1 MGRETLYVLDASALI
16 DTKHVIA
23 ARHQWDFFERLKV
36 LVQDRRVCFPRAVRN
51 ELGAARHVDT
61 PEAWTLNAFD
71 HVPRSFEPSTDAL
84 GRVMDIAGDVVDA
97 DAEGEPADPYVLAQ
111 ALELQ
116 ESAWPDV
123 VVVTK
128 DREDRGDKIAMT
140 TACVRL
146 GLAYCSLGEFLADID
161 FDPQAGWR

>member
-1 MGRETLYVLDASALI
+1 M
-16 DTKHVIA
+16 
-23 ARHQWDFFERLKV
+23 
-36 LVQDRRVCFPRAVRN
+36 
-51 ELGAARHVDT
+51 DT
-61 PEAWTLNAFD
+61 PEAWALNAFE
-71 HVPRSFEPSTDAL
+71 HVPRSFEPSTDAVS
-84 GRVMDIAGDVVDA
+84 RVMDVAGEGVEA

-116 ESAWPDV
+116 SGDWADV

-146 GLAYCSLGEFLADID
+146 GLAYCTLENFLDEIG
-161 FDPQAGWR
+161 FDPKAGWR